1 MIPTIISQLVQ
12 GAKKLKL
19 GNIHATRDFNYVLD
33 TVRAIS
39 ELSINKKAVG
49 KIINIGTGKDIS
61 IKETADTIMNI
72 MKYRVPIVSQ
82 KIRLRP
88 KKSEVNRLVA
98 DNSLLNSLIKKN
110 QTNNFKTSLKATIK
124 WIRKNENYFLR
135 NEYKV

>member
-1 MIPTIISQLVQ
+1 M
-12 GAKKLKL
+12 
-19 GNIHATRDFNYVLD
+19 
-33 TVRAIS
+33 
-39 ELSINKKAVG
+39 SINKKAVG

-98 DNSLLNSLIKKN
+98 DNGLLNSLIKKIKL
-110 QTNNFKTSLKATIK
+110 TTSKQVLKQQ
-124 WIRKNENYFLR
+124 
-135 NEYKV
+135 

>member
-49 KIINIGTGKDIS
+49 K
-61 IKETADTIMNI
+61 
-72 MKYRVPIVSQ
+72 
-82 KIRLRP
+82 
-88 KKSEVNRLVA
+88 
-98 DNSLLNSLIKKN
+98 
-110 QTNNFKTSLKATIK
+110 
-124 WIRKNENYFLR
+124 NY
-135 NEYKV
+135 